1 MGSVKIVQSGD
12 FHLDSPLTSHK
23 GNFREQR
30 REELLQSVGRLV
42 AHAVSEK
49 ADLLLLAGDIF
60 DSARVRKSTFDYLS
74 RVFSQFPGP
83 IFISPGNHDPYEPQS
98 PYAMAELP
106 GNVKVFSDYEEVF
119 LPELGA
125 AVCGAGFRNS
135 NVNRSLL
142 AGIRAPLFDGIR
154 ILVMHGEVSGSE
166 NPYNPIRPG
175 EIAESGF
182 DYVALGHRHDF
193 SGILR
198 EGRTFY
204 GYAGIP
210 EGRGFDEAGARG
222 CITGTISRSGVD
234 LKFRELPG
242 RQYLVEEVDITGAS
256 SSTEVCDIISGK
268 GAHDPHS
275 IVRFILKGE
284 VPGHSTID
292 ASIIRSFLARK
303 LFDCEII
310 DRSTPA
316 FESGEGKGLL
326 GIFSAR
332 MEKLISEG
340 REDREILD
348 EAMRL
353 GTRALC
359 KRDI

>member
-1 MGSVKIVQSGD
+1 LNSVKIVQSGD
-12 FHLDSPLTSHK
+12 FHLDSPLSSHK
-23 GNFREQR
+23 GSFREQR
-30 REELLQSVGRLV
+30 REELLQSVGGLV
-42 AHAVSEK
+42 AHAVRVK

-60 DSARVRKSTFDYLS
+60 DSARVRKSTVDYLS
-74 RVFSQFPGP
+74 RVFSQFPGH
-83 IFISPGNHDPYEPQS
+83 IFISPGNHDPYEAQS
-98 PYAMAELP
+98 PYAKALLP

-125 AVCGAGFRNS
+125 AVCGAGFRS
-135 NVNRSLL
+135 PTVKSSLL
-142 AGIRAPLFDGIR
+142 AGVRAPQFDGVK

-166 NPYNPIRPG
+166 NPYNPIKPV

-182 DYVALGHRHDF
+182 DYAALGHRHEF

-210 EGRGFDEAGARG
+210 EGRGFDESGARG
-222 CITGTISRSGVD
+222 CITGTVSISGAD
-234 LKFRELPG
+234 LMFRELPG
-242 RQYLVEEVDITGAS
+242 RRYLVEEVDITGAS
-256 SSTEVCDIISGK
+256 SSTEVCDIITGSG
-268 GAHDPHS
+268 AYDPHS
-275 IVRFILKGE
+275 IVRFVLKGD

-292 ASIIRSFLARK
+292 AAIIRSFLARK
-303 LFDCEII
+303 LFDCEVI
-310 DRSTPA
+310 DRSMPA
-316 FESGEGKGLL
+316 LDQAEGKGLL

-332 MEKLISEG
+332 MEKLISDG
-340 REDREILD
+340 RDDREILE

>member
-12 FHLDSPLTSHK
+12 FHLDSPLSSHK

-30 REELLQSVGRLV
+30 REELLQSVGSLV
-42 AHAVSEK
+42 AHAAREK

-60 DSARVRKSTFDYLS
+60 DSARVRKSTVDYLS
-74 RVFSQFPGP
+74 RVFSQFQGP
-83 IFISPGNHDPYEPQS
+83 VFISPGNHDPYEPQS
-98 PYAMAELP
+98 PYARAELP

-119 LPELGA
+119 LPELG
-125 AVCGAGFRNS
+125 VVICGAGFRNPVVS
-135 NVNRSLL
+135 RSLL
-142 AGIRAPLFDGIR
+142 SGIRAPQFDGVR
-154 ILVMHGEVSGSE
+154 ILVMHGDVSGSE
-166 NPYNPIRPG
+166 NPYNPIRPA

-182 DYVALGHRHDF
+182 DYAALGHRHDF

-210 EGRGFDEAGARG
+210 EGRGFDESGVRG
-222 CITGTISRSGVD
+222 CITGTVSRSGVD

-242 RQYLVEEVDITGAS
+242 RKYLVEEVDITGAS
-256 SSTEVCDIISGK
+256 SSMEVCDIITGK
-268 GAHDPHS
+268 GAYDSHS

-292 ASIIRSFLARK
+292 AAIIRSFLARK
-303 LFDCEII
+303 LFDCEVI

-316 FESGEGKGLL
+316 LESGEGKGLL
-326 GIFSAR
+326 GIFAAR

-340 REDREILD
+340 QEDREILE
-348 EAMRL
+348 EARKL

>member
-1 MGSVKIVQSGD
+1 MRSVKIVQSGD
-12 FHLDSPLTSHK
+12 FHLDSPLSSHK
-23 GNFREQR
+23 GNFRDQR
-30 REELLQSVGRLV
+30 REELLQSVGSLV

-60 DSARVRKSTFDYLS
+60 DSARVRKSTVDYLS
-74 RVFSQFPGP
+74 SVFSRFPGH

-98 PYAMAELP
+98 PYTKAELP

-119 LPELGA
+119 LPELGSV
-125 AVCGAGFRNS
+125 VCGAGFRNAV
-135 NVNRSLL
+135 VNRSLL
-142 AGIRAPLFDGIR
+142 DGIRAPLFDGVR
-154 ILVMHGEVSGSE
+154 ILVMHGEASGSE
-166 NPYNPIRPG
+166 NPYNPIRQS
-175 EIAESGF
+175 EIAASGF
-182 DYVALGHRHDF
+182 DYIALGHRHDF
-193 SGILR
+193 SGIQR

-210 EGRGFDEAGARG
+210 EGRGFDESGPKG
-222 CITGTISRSGVD
+222 CITGSISRAGVD

-242 RQYLVEEVDITGAS
+242 RKYLVEEVDITGAS
-256 SSTEVCDIISGK
+256 SSMEVCDIISGK
-268 GAHDPHS
+268 GISDPHS

-292 ASIIRSFLARK
+292 TAIIRSFLVRK
-303 LFDCEII
+303 LFDCEIL
-310 DRSTPA
+310 DRSMPSLEA
-316 FESGEGKGLL
+316 GDERGLL

-332 MEKLISEG
+332 MKKLISEG
-340 REDREILD
+340 NEDREILD